1 MDAQNKNYAECT
13 HCGWKYVHE
22 FHSKH
27 EWQKLD
33 NKHKWIDKE
42 IQEAKEASAKIFVK
56 LMQLHCQQKF
66 LKEHDLKMT
75 AYDSFL
81 LEQLND
87 EDPLSAEDLQ
97 ELECLASEQDA
108 TQLATVSDN
117 PSLTQ
122 IMNSPLF

>member
-1 MDAQNKNYAECT
+1 MDAQNKNCAECT
-13 HCGWKYVHE
+13 HCGWKYVYE
-22 FHSKH
+22 FYSECK
-27 EWQKLD
+27 WQKLD
-33 NKHKWIDKE
+33 NKCEQINKE
-42 IQEAKEASAKIFVK
+42 IQEAEEASAKIFVK
-56 LMQLHCQQKF
+56 LMWLHHQQKF
-66 LKEHDLKMT
+66 LRECGSKMT

-81 LEQLND
+81 LEQLDD